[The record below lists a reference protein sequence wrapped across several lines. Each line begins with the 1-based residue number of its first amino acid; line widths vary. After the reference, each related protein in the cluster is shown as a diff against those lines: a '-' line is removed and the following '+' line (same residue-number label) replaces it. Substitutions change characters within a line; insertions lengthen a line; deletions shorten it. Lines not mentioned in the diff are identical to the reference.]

1 MSEGPRLCV
10 VTQRAGPLT
19 KTYTTDR
26 VSRVEW
32 AARQQCRGSLSS
44 DPMIWGKSA
53 KFPGQ
58 TVGMDHVVDDQDV
71 VCIIV
76 KR

>member
-26 VSRVEW
+26 TSRVGW
-32 AARQQCRGSLSS
+32 AARQQWR
-44 DPMIWGKSA
+44 
-53 KFPGQ
+53 
-58 TVGMDHVVDDQDV
+58 
-71 VCIIV
+71 
-76 KR
+76 